1 MMKEFII
8 LAVVVFFS
16 LLTYWLVEPFAH
28 GQMHAHVESQ
38 NFVYNGTAD
47 IEEVEAH
54 IVSLK
59 EAKAEAEASDDEK
72 TRNGVSRIVVDI
84 EKAEAR
90 LEAKHTFWSDVK
102 RISSVEANLSR
113 GEAAYANCTGCHME
127 GMVMDVR
134 LPMLDNAGSIY
145 DKDYLIALIKDP
157 AMASNVDHKF
167 TDGRE
172 HPMSSIKYT
181 VSTDEDIASVV
192 AYMQSIAVKPEEI
205 TPKMAYENACGRCHA
220 TRYTKWTQLGEM
232 PNFKHKKDALRFE
245 ADVLDYQ
252 DGVKAYMGKLPPDL
266 SMYIRSRSEHFLTTF
281 IENPQSQLHGTAMP
295 RTGVTPEAAEK
306 VMDYLEFAGDPKAE
320 MRNEIGKN
328 VMIFM
333 IFFVL
338 FAYLWKRQVW
348 KDLH

>member
-1 MMKEFII
+1 MKEFII

-28 GQMHAHVESQ
+28 GQMHAHVESKDY
-38 NFVYNGTAD
+38 VYNGAAD

-54 IVSLK
+54 IASLEK
-59 EAKAEAEASDDEK
+59 SKADAEASADEK
-72 TRNGVSRIVVDI
+72 MKKSIPGIVADI
-84 EKAEAR
+84 AKAKVR
-90 LEAKHTFWSDVK
+90 LEAKKVFWSDVK
-102 RISSVEANLSR
+102 RIASVEGNVSR
-113 GEAAYANCTGCHME
+113 GEAAFANCTGCHME

-134 LPMLDNAGSIY
+134 LPMLDNAAAIY
-145 DKDYLIALIKDP
+145 DKNYLIALIKDP

-167 TDGRE
+167 VDGRE

-181 VSTDEDIASVV
+181 VSSDEDIAGVV
-192 AYMQSIAVKPEEI
+192 AYMESIAVKKEDV
-205 TPKMAYENACGRCHA
+205 TPKMAFENACGRCHA

-232 PNFKHKKDALRFE
+232 PNFKHKKDQLRFE

-266 SMYIRSRSEHFLTTF
+266 SMYIRSRSEHFLRTF

-295 RTGVTPEAAEK
+295 RTGVTAESAEK
-306 VMDYLEFAGDPKAE
+306 VMEYLEHAGDPKAE
-320 MRNEIGKN
+320 MRNEVGKN